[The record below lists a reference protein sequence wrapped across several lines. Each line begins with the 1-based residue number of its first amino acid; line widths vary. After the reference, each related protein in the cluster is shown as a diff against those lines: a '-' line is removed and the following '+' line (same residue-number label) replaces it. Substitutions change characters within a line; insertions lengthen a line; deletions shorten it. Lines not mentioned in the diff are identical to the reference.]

1 MLYRYQIDT
10 MNTEKTTQTW
20 DVFNAQCPARL
31 VLNRIADKW
40 TVLVVSSL
48 DSGTKRFSALQREID
63 GVSQKMLT
71 QTLRGLERDGLVT
84 RTIYPSVPP
93 KVEYSL
99 TPLGRTL
106 VGLLDAIR
114 VWSETHIEEVLKA
127 QTMYDSTETSSM
139 GSNIAFDRD
148 ATKARRPST

>member
-1 MLYRYQIDT
+1 MDT
-10 MNTEKTTQTW
+10 MGTMKPSPSKQAQVWNVY
-20 DVFNAQCPARL
+20 DAQCPTRL

-48 DSGTKRFSALQREID
+48 EGGTKRFSTLRREIG

-106 VGLLDAIR
+106 VSLLDAIR

-127 QTMYDSTETSSM
+127 QTMYDSTDTSSLS
-139 GSNIAFDRD
+139 SNRVAEGL
-148 ATKARRPST
+148 